1 MTLAHGEH
9 RVLIDNN
16 IIRVV
21 MSGAFN
27 EFTIMDVSAQ
37 INKAIESLAPQP
49 FCILNDVR
57 NVEGGTPEGFEESN
71 QFNLWLESQKMIAKA
86 IVTHSIA
93 FREIN
98 ESRVR
103 EHSTQLVQYFTTT
116 EEAEVWLKK
125 MMVKHLQT
133 AE

>member
-9 RVLIDNN
+9 CVSVDNN

-27 EFTIMDVSAQ
+27 EFTIIDACAQ
-37 INKAIESLAPQP
+37 ITKSIESLTPQP

-86 IVTHSIA
+86 IVTNSIA

-98 ESRVR
+98 EARVR
-103 EHSTQLVQYFTTT
+103 ESSNQLVQYFATT
-116 EEAEVWLKK
+116 EDAEAWLEK
-125 MMVKHLQT
+125 MMVRHLQT